1 MAVCLNHPDREAEI
15 RCAGC
20 GKPICAECVVAAK
33 YCSAKCMQKS
43 NAAAARAGNVLDER
57 RRTAKASLPRKII
70 FIVILLALAYGAY
83 FYYTRNRKKLDGKAR
98 SLMMQVEKSTNDAVK
113 SNQYRAP
120 DSKFK
125 RERENM
131 VR

>member
-1 MAVCLNHPDREAEI
+1 
-15 RCAGC
+15 
-20 GKPICAECVVAAK
+20 
-33 YCSAKCMQKS
+33 MQKS
-43 NAAAARAGNVLDER
+43 NAAAARAGKVLDER